1 LADALNRFSREYVRS
16 TTFLRSM
23 EQLSFWTDRLWTLQD
38 KTREYRL
45 EQFQA
50 TYDERMKEFC
60 DTELAILAQEMD
72 DCHAKCRKIERSLCR
87 ATTATSRPTARR
99 LFDEGRGDPL

>member
-72 DCHAKCRKIERSLCR
+72 NCKTECHKIERTLCR
-87 ATTATSRPTARR
+87 AITARPTARR
-99 LFDEGRGDPL
+99 LFEEGRGDP